1 MYDRKYE
8 EKTQK
13 SGLRVS
19 KSCKKTRNSN
29 RILMFTEK
37 LNKRRRKIF
46 FLNQTDEPASSC
58 TQPKN
63 ELIIEHYNEAN
74 IIQLKKNTRGNVFLS
89 FFSYLQKLGLIESI

>member
-8 EKTQK
+8 QKTQN

-19 KSCKKTRNSN
+19 KSSRKIRYSN

-37 LNKRRRKIF
+37 LNQKNIKKKIKKKNR
-46 FLNQTDEPASSC
+46 LVSC

-63 ELIIEHYNEAN
+63 EL
-74 IIQLKKNTRGNVFLS
+74 
-89 FFSYLQKLGLIESI
+89 KLIK

>member
-19 KSCKKTRNSN
+19 KSCRKTRNSN

-37 LNKRRRKIF
+37 LNKKRRRKIYF
-46 FLNQTDEPASSC
+46 FKSD
-58 TQPKN
+58 
-63 ELIIEHYNEAN
+63 
-74 IIQLKKNTRGNVFLS
+74 
-89 FFSYLQKLGLIESI
+89 